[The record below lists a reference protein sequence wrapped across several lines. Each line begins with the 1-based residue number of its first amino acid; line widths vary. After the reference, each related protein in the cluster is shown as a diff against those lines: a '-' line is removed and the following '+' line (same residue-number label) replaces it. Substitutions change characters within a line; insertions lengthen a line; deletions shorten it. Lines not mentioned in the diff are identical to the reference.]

1 MVTWNFPLA
10 PPTEILQLPSM
21 NRWLPALL
29 IVALLAGFRVLSSA
43 FPETLPNFQPLLA
56 LLLCSI
62 VFLKGHQRWAL
73 PLTVWLL
80 TDPITSLLQGHPIF
94 GWHHLGI
101 ALGIAAT
108 VGIAMIA
115 RRHPRPAP
123 TLLAAIV
130 AALAFYFLSNLLSF
144 ALDPLYAKTWQGFVQ
159 SQWTGP
165 SGLGPTWIFLRNSIA
180 ANVAFTTL
188 FLIAHLSLP
197 QVIVKS
203 GTAIAR

>member
-1 MVTWNFPLA
+1 MH
-10 PPTEILQLPSM
+10 
-21 NRWLPALL
+21 RWLPALL

-73 PLTVWLL
+73 PLAVWLL
-80 TDPITSLLQGHPIF
+80 TDPVTSLLQGYPVF

-108 VGIAMIA
+108 VGVAMVA
-115 RRHPRPAP
+115 RRHPRALP
-123 TLLAAIV
+123 LLASSVV
-130 AALAFYFLSNLLSF
+130 AALAFYFLSNMVSF
-144 ALDPLYAKTWQGFVQ
+144 ILDPLYTKNWEGFVQ
-159 SQWTGP
+159 AQWTGP

-180 ANVAFTTL
+180 ANVAFTGL
-188 FLIAHLSLP
+188 FLIARQSLP
-197 QVIVKS
+197 QLSVKS
-203 GTAIAR
+203 GTALAR